1 MARRLVI
8 ANKVYSSWSMRPWLL
23 MRAFA
28 IPFDEIVIPLDTPGA
43 HAEILRHNPA
53 GKVPVLT
60 DGDLVIWDS
69 LAIVEHLAE
78 THPELAIW
86 PRDPAAR
93 ALARSLS
100 AEMHSGF
107 SALRRNLPMN
117 MRREG
122 RPATLEAEAQTAV
135 AADCTRIEAAWADA
149 RARFG
154 EGGPFL
160 LGAFSAA
167 DAMFAPIVNRFAA
180 YAVPVTATSRAYMDA
195 MRMLPAWRD
204 WATAAEA
211 EGWTLP
217 RIDER

>member
-43 HAEILRHNPA
+43 DAEMLRYNPA
-53 GKVPVLT
+53 GKVPVLA
-60 DGDLVIWDS
+60 DGVLVIWDS

-78 THPELAIW
+78 THPDLAIW

-93 ALARSLS
+93 ALARSLA

-117 MRREG
+117 MRRDSQ
-122 RPATLEAEAQTAV
+122 PATLDAEAQVAV
-135 AADCTRIEAAWADA
+135 A
-149 RARFG
+149 RACFG
-154 EGGPFL
+154 EGGAFL
-160 LGAFSAA
+160 FGAFCAA
-167 DAMFAPIVNRFAA
+167 DAMFAPVVNRFAA
-180 YAVPVTATSRAYMDA
+180 YSVPVTATSRAYMDA
-195 MRMLPAWRD
+195 ICALPAWRD
-204 WATAAEA
+204 WATAALA